1 MNNDRYI
8 AAIEIS
14 SSKIIGAIGKTSGR
28 GDLDIIALEQE
39 KCVESVRYGNIQN
52 LEETATRIARIIN
65 KLERKAGVAPRV
77 VGRLFVGLSGRSI
90 RSISSEASLTL
101 QDDTEITD
109 EIITRLRDEA
119 LKKAIDSSLEVVD
132 AVPGIFT
139 VGKTETRNPKG
150 QVGNRIKGSFDLI
163 VCRPEIK
170 RNLSRTITEKA
181 GIKIERFVVTALA
194 TAHLILK
201 PEEKRLGCML
211 VDMGAETTTVSIYKN
226 GGLQYF
232 ATIPLGGRNITRDL
246 TTLNLLEERAEE
258 IKTLSGNAIAISQS
272 AVHNLNGLKVQDVNN
287 LVVARAEEIVAN
299 VVEQMV
305 YAGLKDSDLSGGMK
319 VIGGGC
325 KLARMTELL
334 AQQSNLNVS
343 IGKLP
348 EGIIY
353 IEDSENNPGIESL
366 EVISIA
372 YAAATLSQTDC
383 LEERRESQPTGQP
396 QQPQQSQ
403 QPQQPLQGQP
413 VQTRAAVEREEPTVR
428 VKPHKRSLFEGFKRR
443 ITNLFSP
450 PEDDESDLLD

>member
-14 SSKIIGAIGKTSGR
+14 SSKIIGAIGKTRGN

-52 LEETATRIARIIN
+52 LEETSTRIARIIS
-65 KLERKAGVAPRV
+65 KLERNAEIAPRT

-101 QDDTEITD
+101 PEDTEITD
-109 EIITRLRDEA
+109 DIIMRLRDEA

-132 AVPGIFT
+132 AVPGLFT
-139 VGKTETRNPKG
+139 VGKTETRMPKG
-150 QVGNRIKGSFDLI
+150 LVGNRIKGTFDLI

-181 GIKIERFVVTALA
+181 GIRIERFVVTALA
-194 TAHLILK
+194 AAHLILK

-226 GGLQYF
+226 GGLRYF
-232 ATIPLGGRNITRDL
+232 ATVPLGGRNITRDL

-258 IKTLSGNAIAISQS
+258 IKILSGNAIAISQS
-272 AVHNLNGLKVQDVNN
+272 VAHNLTGVKVQDVNN

-305 YAGLKDSDLSGGMK
+305 YAGLKDSELSGGMK
-319 VIGGGC
+319 IIGGGS
-325 KLARMTELL
+325 KLSRMTELL
-334 AQQSNLNVS
+334 ANQSNLSVS
-343 IGKLP
+343 QGQLP
-348 EGIIY
+348 DY
-353 IEDSENNPGIESL
+353 VHIEDSARDPGIESL

-372 YAAATLSQTDC
+372 YAGATLSQTEC
-383 LEERRESQPTGQP
+383 LEESKEPIVVEKP
-396 QQPQQSQ
+396 QQPQK
-403 QPQQPLQGQP
+403 PVQGQRG
-413 VQTRAAVEREEPTVR
+413 QTQDTREREEPAPP
-428 VKPHKRSLFEGFKRR
+428 VKPHRRSLFEGFKRR
-443 ITNLFSP
+443 ITTLFSP